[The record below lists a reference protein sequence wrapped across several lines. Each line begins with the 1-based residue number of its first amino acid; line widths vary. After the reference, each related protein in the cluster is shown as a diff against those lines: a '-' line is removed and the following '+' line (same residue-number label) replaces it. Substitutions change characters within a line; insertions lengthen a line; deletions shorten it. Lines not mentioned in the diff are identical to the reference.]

1 VPFHRVSDP
10 ERLHALIESML
21 LIESEL
27 DLPVLLR
34 SIVSVASELAGAR
47 YGALGIST
55 SDGSE
60 LNQFITYGLTAE
72 EQRRI
77 GDLPTGHGLLGG
89 VLHDAKSRRSPN
101 IDHEPDSV
109 GFPAN
114 HPKMTTFLGV
124 PVLAGDGRVFGTLY
138 LCDRIDGEPF
148 SEEDEALV
156 EGFGRAASLIVDKAL
171 LRAQLREFTLTEE
184 RERMAR
190 DLHDT
195 VIQRL
200 FAVGLSLQSVVSS
213 NLEPASRERVMS
225 SIDDLDATI
234 REIRTTIFE
243 ITRERSAPAAG
254 LRGRVL
260 SIIGEVTTKLD
271 LPVDVTFEGPLDTVV
286 GPTASDHLIK
296 VLRELLTNIVRH
308 ASATHVH
315 VSIELRGGEL
325 TVCVA
330 DDGIGLRPGRT
341 PGRGLRNLADR
352 AQELQGSF
360 DVSPGE
366 SGGTLVLWTARRLD

>member
-1 VPFHRVSDP
+1 MPFHRVSDP

-138 LCDRIDGEPF
+138 LCDRIDGELF

-286 GPTASDHLIK
+286 GDADGQF
-296 VLRELLTNIVRH
+296 
-308 ASATHVH
+308 AAT
-315 VSIELRGGEL
+315 
-325 TVCVA
+325 
-330 DDGIGLRPGRT
+330 
-341 PGRGLRNLADR
+341 
-352 AQELQGSF
+352 
-360 DVSPGE
+360 
-366 SGGTLVLWTARRLD
+366 